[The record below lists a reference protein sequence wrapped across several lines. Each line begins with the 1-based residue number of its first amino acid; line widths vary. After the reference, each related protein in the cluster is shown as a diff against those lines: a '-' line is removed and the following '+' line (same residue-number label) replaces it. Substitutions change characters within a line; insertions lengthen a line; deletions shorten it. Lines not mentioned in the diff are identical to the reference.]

1 MRVLSSLTVSD
12 PASVIWGL
20 ALHHTTKPSAQSCSL
35 LPTHL
40 CPFDWRAQWQ
50 IVRLR
55 SQAFKRKAVA
65 TAKVLFFRLTT
76 PLVQLKE
83 GSPPNTAQTPFQLQ
97 GMSPVGP
104 LQAPQC
110 HRALDTPLLWV
121 PSTESSPGCA
131 PSPKHKFVRDFLSIS
146 TFFRG
151 FSGCQSAATTLRR
164 KPPVGR
170 MLISAGRQEG
180 GAQLGSQS
188 KSNQELTA
196 PPALLPSC
204 QEPGRACQEP
214 PLHPPCAPSPSC
226 STTLPTDQNR
236 GHFPQSPLRHS
247 HLPPELFYTLRCSFS
262 LFRWL

>member
-1 MRVLSSLTVSD
+1 MTNR
-12 PASVIWGL
+12 
-20 ALHHTTKPSAQSCSL
+20 
-35 LPTHL
+35 
-40 CPFDWRAQWQ
+40 
-50 IVRLR
+50 
-55 SQAFKRKAVA
+55 A
-65 TAKVLFFRLTT
+65 TALSGLQKKSCDNSQGLFSSGSQLHWCSSRRDPCPTQPRPHSSCRGWAHCKHLSVTEHWI
-76 PLVQLKE
+76 PLSCGYPALRA
-83 GSPPNTAQTPFQLQ
+83 AQAVP
-97 GMSPVGP
+97 
-104 LQAPQC
+104 
-110 HRALDTPLLWV
+110 HLL
-121 PSTESSPGCA
+121 STSLWET
-131 PSPKHKFVRDFLSIS
+131 FLSIS

-226 STTLPTDQNR
+226 NTTLPTERNR